1 MEPGTPGHKSVAFYN
16 LVTSS
21 FEFLW
26 RVLLSIGLII
36 LAILISS

>member
-1 MEPGTPGHKSVAFYN
+1 MESGTPGHKSIALYN
-16 LVTSS
+16 LVTSY

-36 LAILISS
+36 LAIIISS